1 MASTGDPIDAR
12 QAEQAL
18 GTAHAAQAAARAAGS
33 TRSRGHT
40 LGQGLACAVGFT
52 TLGLSG
58 ISSQWS
64 GRLLTVGVLS
74 LAAFLVLVW
83 LGAHHGGTTPWF
95 DRRREAGKRAWLLP
109 LAPVA
114 VGLVA
119 AVPYGA
125 PGWLI
130 GFGLAGGVEYLLRA
144 TRTGTA

>member
-1 MASTGDPIDAR
+1 MATTGDPIDAR

-18 GTAHAAQAAARAAGS
+18 GAAHAARAAARAAGR

-40 LGQGLACAVGFT
+40 LGQGLTCAVGFT

-58 ISSQWS
+58 IRSPWS
-64 GRLLTVGVLS
+64 GWLLTVGVLS
-74 LAAFLVLVW
+74 LVGFLVLVW

-95 DRRREAGKRAWLLP
+95 DRRREAGNRDWLLP

-114 VGLVA
+114 VGRVA

-130 GFGLAGGVEYLLRA
+130 GFGLASGVEDLLRA
-144 TRTGTA
+144 IRTGTA